1 MAGVVAT
8 VKTKTTKNNTMM
20 AYVSLEDATGAM
32 ERRVFSRGLGACG
45 HYLKAGLPVAVTG
58 RLSQRD
64 EKEPQIMVDW
74 IGPLSGEDQQ
84 SPTPEESEAEKT
96 LWIRLPDGN
105 ESLVWL
111 KKLLSMFPGQ
121 SRTVVYLQDSKKKLL
136 AGCLHH
142 AVLLEELRETLGE
155 DSVVLR

>member
-1 MAGVVAT
+1 MKKLAP
-8 VKTKTTKNNTMM
+8 
-20 AYVSLEDATGAM
+20 
-32 ERRVFSRGLGACG
+32 
-45 HYLKAGLPVAVTG
+45 AGLPVAVTG

-64 EKEPQIMVDW
+64 EKEPQIMADW

-84 SPTPEESEAEKT
+84 SPTPEESEVEKT

-121 SRTVVYLQDSKKKLL
+121 SRTVDLHVQRVRKKL
-136 AGCLHH
+136 G
-142 AVLLEELRETLGE
+142 LEDMLKPVYRIGYRLEMP
-155 DSVVLR
+155 

>member
-1 MAGVVAT
+1 MA
-8 VKTKTTKNNTMM
+8 
-20 AYVSLEDATGAM
+20 
-32 ERRVFSRGLGACG
+32 
-45 HYLKAGLPVAVTG
+45 
-58 RLSQRD
+58 
-64 EKEPQIMVDW
+64 DW